1 MRIGCVELDNKNQNN
16 NGNDRVEI
24 DQQFLDMLA
33 GKFTAKQLG
42 QDKPDPVK
50 AATSLATMLSQF
62 YKELRRGGVPRE
74 LSFSLT
80 QMLLNLTMSH

>member
-1 MRIGCVELDNKNQNN
+1 MRIGCVELDNNQNN
-16 NGNDRVEI
+16 NGHEHVEI

-33 GKFTAKQLG
+33 GKFTATQLG

-50 AATSLATMLSQF
+50 AATTLATTLSQF
-62 YKELRRGGVPRE
+62 YKELRRGGIPRK

-80 QMLLNLTMSH
+80 QMLLNLTMGR